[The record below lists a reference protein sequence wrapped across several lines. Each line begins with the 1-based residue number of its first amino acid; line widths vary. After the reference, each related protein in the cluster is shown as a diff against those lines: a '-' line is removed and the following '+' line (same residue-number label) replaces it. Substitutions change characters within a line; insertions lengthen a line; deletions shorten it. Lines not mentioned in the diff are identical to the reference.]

1 MEAVMSLKKKVIIL
15 CLVLLLII
23 VITILITSLFV
34 DRPNN
39 NSNTN
44 VDNIEDINN
53 VEEIP
58 ANGQVDI
65 STSED
70 IKDIESDDN
79 VDDNQ
84 NIQQE
89 ETNSDQPIVEEQ
101 EEVTNNDNNTQE
113 QERPINENVSE
124 ENQNEIEK
132 SICSNDDA
140 EFSSF
145 IARYKQENPTFYI
158 VDSLEEAKEFGEN
171 AVTRYGY
178 AYEYNSIPEMFEG
191 TNCIK
196 EIWYVRLTVPQ
207 QECTINGV
215 YNDTMYLSASDID
228 NITNIFDYLRNKG
241 YDCGTKQWYY

>member
-1 MEAVMSLKKKVIIL
+1 MSLKKKVIIL
-15 CLVLLLII
+15 CLILLLII

-34 DRPNN
+34 NQSNN
-39 NSNTN
+39 NSDAN
-44 VDNIEDINN
+44 VNNAENINSNKEM
-53 VEEIP
+53 P

-65 STSED
+65 DTSED
-70 IKDIESDDN
+70 IEDIENDDN
-79 VDDNQ
+79 TDDNQ

-89 ETNSDQPIVEEQ
+89 ETNSNHPIVEEQ
-101 EEVTNNDNNTQE
+101 EDVTNNDDDTQE

-124 ENQNEIEK
+124 ENQNETEK
-132 SICSNDDA
+132 VVCSNNDA

-158 VDSLEEAKEFGEN
+158 VDSLEEAKKIGEN
-171 AVTRYGY
+171 AMIKYGY

-215 YNDTMYLSASDID
+215 YNDTMYLLASDIP

>member
-1 MEAVMSLKKKVIIL
+1 MSSKKKVIIL
-15 CLVLLLII
+15 CLALLLIV
-23 VITILITSLFV
+23 VITVLIMSLFAN
-34 DRPNN
+34 RANN
-39 NSNTN
+39 NSNN
-44 VDNIEDINN
+44 DVDNSEAINN
-53 VEEIP
+53 NGEIP

-70 IKDIESDDN
+70 IENIGSDDN
-79 VDDNQ
+79 IDDNQ

-89 ETNSDQPIVEEQ
+89 ETNSNQPIVEEQ
-101 EEVTNNDNNTQE
+101 EEVTNNDDNTQE

-124 ENQNEIEK
+124 ENQNETEK
-132 SICSNDDA
+132 AVCSNNDA

-171 AVTRYGY
+171 AMTKYGY

-215 YNDTMYLSASDID
+215 YNDTMYLLANDIA

>member
-1 MEAVMSLKKKVIIL
+1 MSLKKKVIIL

-23 VITILITSLFV
+23 VITVLITSLFI
-34 DRPNN
+34 DQPSN

-44 VDNIEDINN
+44 VDNVEDINN
-53 VEEIP
+53 NEEIP
-58 ANGQVDI
+58 ANSQVDI
-65 STSED
+65 DTSED
-70 IKDIESDDN
+70 NEEIKNDSNLDT
-79 VDDNQ
+79 NQ
-84 NIQQE
+84 NVQQE
-89 ETNSDQPIVEEQ
+89 ETNSDLPIVEEQ
-101 EEVTNNDNNTQE
+101 EEVTNNNSQE

-124 ENQNEIEK
+124 ENQSETEK
-132 SICSNDDA
+132 VVCSNNDA

-171 AVTRYGY
+171 AMTRYGY

-191 TNCIK
+191 TYCIK

-215 YNDTMYLSASDID
+215 YNDTMYLSANDIA